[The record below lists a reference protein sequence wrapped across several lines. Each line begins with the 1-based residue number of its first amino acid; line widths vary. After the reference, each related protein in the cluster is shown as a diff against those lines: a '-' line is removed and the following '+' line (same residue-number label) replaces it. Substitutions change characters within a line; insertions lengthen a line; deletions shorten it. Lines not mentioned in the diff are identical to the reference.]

1 MKYGWK
7 LLLIPIWALSIAGAV
22 VIAGLSIGAISWV
35 TFAVAAVVGLVLGIP
50 AGIWNTRKIRR
61 EDPNW
66 ENGRYVPA

>member
-22 VIAGLSIGAISWV
+22 VIAGLSIGAVSWV

>member
-7 LLLIPIWALSIAGAV
+7 LLLIPLWALSIAGAV
-22 VIAGLSIGAISWV
+22 VIAGLSIGLVSWV
-35 TFAVAAVVGLVLGIP
+35 TFAVAGVVGLVLGVP

-66 ENGRYVPA
+66 ENGHYVPA